1 MNGLSDYSISYL
13 RFPDNG
19 ALHASR
25 LPLLIQDPALMLSV
39 TSGQAFGE
47 VIDPICETND
57 KTYYHNNLPSPFRPS
72 GFPAAVKHAFG
83 TGKLIWFAG
92 DLAKQFARSGQ
103 PALRQLIVDSA
114 AAVARR
120 HLAFTVEC
128 PRTTEFLVHV
138 DAAGRWICHFLSV
151 HLQQPAWFDELA
163 VSSGRAVRTKEV
175 YEQALP
181 VFDVRLSIDRKVR
194 SALLHPGAQPL
205 PIREGKGGSSLI
217 AIPRIELWESVVLEF
232 EGDAVGQF

>member
-1 MNGLSDYSISYL
+1 
-13 RFPDNG
+13 
-19 ALHASR
+19 LHAPR

-47 VIDPICETND
+47 VIHPICETND
-57 KTYYHNNLPSPFRPS
+57 KTYYHNNLPSPHRPS

-83 TGKLIWFAG
+83 AGKVMWLAG

-120 HLAFTVEC
+120 PLPFTVEC

-163 VSSGRAVRTKEV
+163 VSSGRAIRTKEI

-181 VFDVRLSIDRKVR
+181 VFDVRLSIDRNVR
-194 SALLHPGAQPL
+194 SALFHPGPEPL
-205 PIREGKGGSSLI
+205 LVRGKGGSSLI
-217 AIPRIELWESVVLEF
+217 SIPRIELWESVVLEF
-232 EGDAVGQF
+232 DGGAVG